1 MRDAE
6 VEGRRVTHRGEEDM
20 ICDHAKTCGDCWTTQ
35 AMDRVRERAEKAEA
49 RVAELEAALG
59 TLEHLGAD
67 GVSVDGCAWCLIGG
81 MGDAYTVRMI
91 EAEQHVAACPIGRAL
106 RRTGPSVGDTKETS

>member
-1 MRDAE
+1 MSDDRCFCGAE
-6 VEGRRVTHRGEEDM
+6 WVDEREECAAGHGFGE
-20 ICDHAKTCGDCWTTQ
+20 A
-35 AMDRVRERAEKAEA
+35 DRFRERAEKAEA
-49 RVAELEAALG
+49 RVAELERVLG

-67 GVSVDGCAWCLIGG
+67 GVSEDGCAWCLIGG

-106 RRTGPSVGDTKETS
+106 RRTGPSVSDAKEKQ